1 MRKSVFAVV
10 VSAILTGGGV
20 AAHHSYGAY
29 HLDRTVEIE
38 GEIEAFNWAAPH
50 SFLKVR
56 AAGTLYA
63 LEWAAPN
70 GLTRQGVQRDTLK
83 VGDRIIITGNP
94 HREIAGNGI
103 VRLRSIR
110 RPSDG
115 WNWPTR
121 GGW

>member
-1 MRKSVFAVV
+1 MAASVVLL
-10 VSAILTGGGV
+10 SAGV
-20 AAHHSYGAY
+20 
-29 HLDRTVEIE
+29 
-38 GEIEAFNWAAPH
+38 FNWAAPH

-56 AAGTLYA
+56 AGDTLYA

-83 VGDRIIITGNP
+83 VGDRIIVTGNP
-94 HREIAGNGI
+94 HREIADNGI

-110 RPSDG
+110 RLSDG